1 MKVVSKDTSIYMNE
15 GRKREA
21 NKTHVNRDMVLL
33 GDDTTTIGA
42 NKKNNMLAILM
53 LWLIRAMNVWE

>member
-53 LWLIRAMNVWE
+53 L